1 MKYLTSLD
9 TTAKVITIG
18 VSILFAVIIFGQYA
32 LVSEADG
39 NFPIYITIA
48 LLLIYL
54 FAFSFRPLHYIINP
68 KEVSV
73 HRLFSDVKIERN
85 KIQSVEL
92 LNKDQL
98 GWTIRTFGVG
108 GLFGYYG
115 KFANS
120 KIGRMTWYAT
130 RQDRTV
136 LIRTVDDKKIILTPD
151 DPEKF
156 VADFNAQ

>member
-1 MKYLTSLD
+1 MKYITSLD
-9 TTAKVITIG
+9 TSAKLITIG
-18 VSILFAVIIFGQYA
+18 VTILFAVVIFGQYA
-32 LVSEADG
+32 LVSEEDG
-39 NFPIYITIA
+39 NFPIYVTSA

-54 FAFSFRPLHYIINP
+54 FAFSFRPLHYVITSGEII
-68 KEVSV
+68 V

-85 KIQSVEL
+85 NIRSVEL

-120 KIGRMTWYAT
+120 KIGSMTWYAT
-130 RQDRTV
+130 RQDRTII
-136 LIRTVDDKKIILTPD
+136 IRTVDDKKIILTPD

-156 VADFNAQ
+156 VADFNA

>member
-1 MKYLTSLD
+1 MKYSTSLD
-9 TTAKVITIG
+9 TSAKVITIG
-18 VSILFAVIIFGQYA
+18 VTILFAVIIFGQYA
-32 LVSEADG
+32 FIEQADG
-39 NFPIYITIA
+39 ALPIYTTTA

-54 FAFSFRPLHYIINP
+54 FAFSFRPLHYVVTSR
-68 KEVSV
+68 EVSV

-98 GWTIRTFGVG
+98 AWTVRTFGVG

-115 KFANS
+115 KFANG
-120 KIGRMTWYAT
+120 KIGSMTWYAT

-156 VADFNAQ
+156 VADFNT